1 MGVEMLSQNRTLREL
16 AGYFSGSLYVV
27 GGAVRDSLCGKT
39 PSDYDI
45 AAPVSPKDV
54 EILLKN
60 SDFCVRSESARLGTL
75 KIFKGQE
82 SFEYTAFRTDSYL
95 DGGAHAPKEVRLT
108 KDINEDAARRD
119 FTVNAV
125 YFNVKDGTLTDP
137 LGGIADMER
146 MLLKT
151 CRDPEKTLA
160 EDGLR
165 LLRLVRF
172 AAETGFIIEE
182 KTMLAAKNRA
192 SLISDISVERVREE
206 LTKIL
211 SADRK
216 NGIKDGHYRG
226 VKLMQTVGLWKYVIP
241 ELMENEDFPQN
252 AKYHKYTVLEHIF
265 QTVRF
270 AEPQVRVAALLH
282 DIAKARCKLRYGEM
296 HLHPEEGAKIADS
309 VMRRL
314 KFSTA
319 ERERAVRLI
328 ANHMYDLDC
337 KTGENKLR
345 RFIQRNHDIIDDLV
359 ALKNA
364 DGTARG
370 FGDKTN
376 PSAER
381 LLAVRDKM
389 IAEGVPMT
397 VKELK
402 VSGEDLLSLPI
413 PPNKRSEALRTL
425 LTAAATDPALLTR
438 EGQIKYLRAI
448 KL

>member
-1 MGVEMLSQNRTLREL
+1 MGVEILSQNRTLAEL
-16 AGYFSGSLYVV
+16 AEYFSGRLYVV
-27 GGAVRDSLCGKT
+27 GGAVRDALCGKT

-45 AAPVSPKDV
+45 AAPVSPKDA

-60 SDFCVRSESARLGTL
+60 SGFTVRSESARLGTL
-75 KIFKGQE
+75 KIFKGRE
-82 SFEYTAFRTDSYL
+82 SFEYTAFRTDSYP
-95 DGGAHAPKEVRLT
+95 DGGAHSPKEVRLT
-108 KDINEDAARRD
+108 DDINEDASRRD

-125 YFNVKDGTLTDP
+125 YYNVKDGTLTDP

-146 MLLKT
+146 MILRT

-182 KTMLAAKNRA
+182 NTMTVAKNRA
-192 SLISDISVERVREE
+192 NLISDISVERVREE
-206 LTKIL
+206 LLKIL
-211 SADRK
+211 SADKK
-216 NGIKDGHYRG
+216 NGIKDGHFRG
-226 VKLMQTVGLWKYVIP
+226 VKLMQTIGLWKYIIP
-241 ELMENEDFPQN
+241 ELTENEDFPQN
-252 AKYHKYTVLEHIF
+252 PKYHKYTVLEHIF
-265 QTVRF
+265 QAVRF

-282 DIAKARCKLRYGEM
+282 DVAKARCKIRYGEM
-296 HLHPEEGAKIADS
+296 HAHPVEGAKIADS

-314 KFSTA
+314 KFSNA
-319 ERERAVRLI
+319 ERERTVRLV

-345 RFIQRNHDIIDDLV
+345 RFIQRNYDIIDDLA

-364 DGTARG
+364 DGSARG
-370 FGDKTN
+370 FGEETN
-376 PSAER
+376 PSAVR
-381 LLAVRDKM
+381 LLAVRGKM

-402 VSGEDLLSLPI
+402 VGGEDLLSLPI
-413 PPNKRSEALRTL
+413 PPNKRSEALKSL
-425 LTAAATDPALLTR
+425 LSAAATDPALLTR
-438 EGQIKYLRAI
+438 EGQLKFLRAVKI
-448 KL
+448 

>member
-1 MGVEMLSQNRTLREL
+1 MGVEVLSENRTLAEL
-16 AGYFSGSLYVV
+16 AEYFSGNLYVV
-27 GGAVRDSLCGKT
+27 GGAVRDALCGKT

-45 AAPVSPKDV
+45 AAPVSPKEA

-75 KIFKGQE
+75 KIFRGDE
-82 SFEYTAFRTDSYL
+82 SFEYTAFRTDSYP

-108 KDINEDAARRD
+108 GDINEDALRRD

-125 YFNVKDGTLTDP
+125 YFNVKDGTITDP

-151 CRDPEKTLA
+151 CRDPERTLS

-182 KTMLAAKNRA
+182 NTLAVAKNRA
-192 SLISDISVERVREE
+192 SLISDISVERVRDE
-206 LTKIL
+206 LLKIL
-211 SADRK
+211 TADKK
-216 NGIKDGHYRG
+216 NGVKDGHFRG
-226 VKLMQTVGLWKYVIP
+226 VKLMLSLGLWKYVIP
-241 ELMENEDFPQN
+241 ELLENDNFPQN
-252 AKYHKYTVLEHIF
+252 PKYHKYTVLEHVF
-265 QTVRF
+265 QAVRY
-270 AEPQVRVAALLH
+270 AEPQVRVAALFH
-282 DIAKARCKLRYGEM
+282 DIAKARCKIKYGEM
-296 HLHPEEGAKIADS
+296 HAHPEEGAKIADS

-314 KFSTA
+314 KFPNA
-319 ERERAVRLI
+319 ERERTVRLV

-345 RFIQRNHDIIDDLV
+345 RFIQRNYDIADDLA

-364 DGTARG
+364 DGAARG
-370 FGDKTN
+370 FDEFSN

-381 LLAVRDKM
+381 MVAIRNKM
-389 IAEGVPMT
+389 VAEGVPMT

-402 VSGEDLLSLPI
+402 VGGEDLLTLPI
-413 PPNKRSEALRTL
+413 PPNKRSEALKSL
-425 LTAAATDPALLTR
+425 LIAAATDPALLTR
-438 EGQIKYLRAI
+438 KGQLKFFKGIKI
-448 KL
+448 